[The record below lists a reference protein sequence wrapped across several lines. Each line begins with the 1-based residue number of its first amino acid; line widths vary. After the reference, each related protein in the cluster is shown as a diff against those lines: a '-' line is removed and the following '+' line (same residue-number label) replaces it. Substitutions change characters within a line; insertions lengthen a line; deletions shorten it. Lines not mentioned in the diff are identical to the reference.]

1 MGSKLPN
8 DADGDALR
16 RLIKDGSDL
25 RKPMYVDF
33 QVAVPDKKSAKRLA
47 DVAKTVGSKV
57 RVYAS
62 SECELPWTGEY
73 STRMLVTHEGIVAM
87 ETELAQVALPLGG
100 DPDGWGSFG
109 NKPGGQPAHG

>member
-25 RKPMYVDF
+25 SKPMYVDF
-33 QVAVPDKKSAKRLA
+33 QVAVPSEKAAKQLA
-47 DVAKTVGSKV
+47 DGARKLGYKV

-62 SECELPWTGEY
+62 AECELPWTCEC
-73 STRMLVTHEGIVAM
+73 STRMVVSHEGIVAM
-87 ETELAQVALPLGG
+87 ETELAELASPLGG
-100 DPDGWGSFG
+100 FPDGWGSFG
-109 NKPGGQPAHG
+109 NKPGGQPAYD